1 MAKTNT
7 TNTNATANNNAQAEN
22 KKARKPKAF
31 EQKMHSVKEFGKKAV
46 SGPKKLG
53 SLAIRSGREVA
64 VDCASAGIGL
74 AVGGL
79 AAKGAHNAVTVG
91 SQVICNEYN
100 FATGKGTVSVKGKFG
115 KWKEISTSEYL
126 AAVNRG
132 KVFKEAIPN
141 YFTNRHADTIN
152 KVADGVGIVA
162 GATGTVGGFAVSR
175 NAMNSVLMTEKT
187 KEEIAAK
194 KAKKLMHSLD
204 VDIQNDGET
213 ADI

>member
-1 MAKTNT
+1 MAKTTNA
-7 TNTNATANNNAQAEN
+7 TNTNPTANNAQAEA

-31 EQKMHSVKEFGKKAV
+31 EAKMQGVKNIAHKAAA
-46 SGPKKLG
+46 GPKKLG
-53 SLAIRSGREVA
+53 SLAIRSGREIG

-74 AVGGL
+74 AIGGL
-79 AAKGAHNAVTVG
+79 AAKGAHDAVTVG
-91 SQVICNEYN
+91 SQMICNEYN
-100 FATGKGTVSVKGKFG
+100 FATGKGTVSVKGRFG
-115 KWKEISTSEYL
+115 GWKEISTAEYL

-152 KVADGVGIVA
+152 GIANGVGVVA

-175 NAMNSVLMTEKT
+175 NMMNGALMTEKT

-194 KAKKLMHSLD
+194 RAKKLMHNLD

>member
-1 MAKTNT
+1 MAKTTNA
-7 TNTNATANNNAQAEN
+7 TNTNATANNAQAEA

-31 EQKMHSVKEFGKKAV
+31 EAKMQGVKNIAHKAAA
-46 SGPKKLG
+46 GPKKLG
-53 SLAIRSGREVA
+53 SLAIRSGREIG

-74 AVGGL
+74 AIGGL
-79 AAKGAHNAVTVG
+79 AAKGAHDAVTVG
-91 SQVICNEYN
+91 SQMICNEYN

-141 YFTNRHADTIN
+141 YFTNRHAGTIN

-204 VDIQNDGET
+204 VDIQSDGET

>member
-7 TNTNATANNNAQAEN
+7 NTQNQQEES
-22 KKARKPKAF
+22 KKARKTKSFEAKMQGVKNVAHKA
-31 EQKMHSVKEFGKKAV
+31 AA
-46 SGPKKLG
+46 GPKKLG

-74 AVGGL
+74 AIGGL

-91 SQVICNEYN
+91 SQVLCNEYN
-100 FATGKGTVSVKGKFG
+100 FATGKGTVSVKGRFG
-115 KWKEISTSEYL
+115 GWKEISTSEYL

-132 KVFKEAIPN
+132 KVFKEAVPN
-141 YFTNRHADTIN
+141 YFTNRHADAIN

-175 NAMNSVLMTEKT
+175 NAMNSVLMTQKT
-187 KEEIAAK
+187 KEEIAQKRAE
-194 KAKKLMHSLD
+194 KLMHSLD
-204 VDIQNDGET
+204 GELTSKDGET
-213 ADI
+213 IDE

>member
-7 TNTNATANNNAQAEN
+7 NAQAEN

-31 EQKMHSVKEFGKKAV
+31 EKKMQSVKEFGKKAV

-79 AAKGAHNAVTVG
+79 AAKGAHNAVTMG
-91 SQVICNEYN
+91 SQVLCNEYN
-100 FATGKGTVSVKGKFG
+100 FATGKGTVSVKGKVFG

-162 GATGTVGGFAVSR
+162 GTTGTVGGFAVSR

-204 VDIQNDGET
+204 VDIQSDGET

>member
-1 MAKTNT
+1 MAK
-7 TNTNATANNNAQAEN
+7 TNATANQNNAQDS
-22 KKARKPKAF
+22 KKARKTKAF
-31 EQKMHSVKEFGKKAV
+31 EQKMQGVKEFGKKAV

-91 SQVICNEYN
+91 SQVLCNEVN
-100 FATGKGTVSVKGKFG
+100 FATGKGTVSVKGRFG
-115 KWKEISTSEYL
+115 GWKEISTSEYL

-132 KVFKEAIPN
+132 KVFKEVVPN
-141 YFTNRHADTIN
+141 YFTNRHADVIN

-175 NAMNSVLMTEKT
+175 NAMNSVLMTQKT
-187 KEEIAAK
+187 KEEIAEK
-194 KAKKLMHSLD
+194 RAKKLMHSLD
-204 VDIQNDGET
+204 GELTNDGET

>member
-1 MAKTNT
+1 MGKTNT
-7 TNTNATANNNAQAEN
+7 TNTTANNAQAEA

-31 EQKMHSVKEFGKKAV
+31 EAKMQGVKNIAHKAV
-46 SGPKKLG
+46 AGPKKLG
-53 SLAIRSGREVA
+53 SLAIRSGREIG

-74 AVGGL
+74 AIGGL
-79 AAKGAHNAVTVG
+79 AAKGAHDAVTVG
-91 SQVICNEYN
+91 SQMICNEYN

-204 VDIQNDGET
+204 VDIQSDGET

>member
-1 MAKTNT
+1 MAKTTNA
-7 TNTNATANNNAQAEN
+7 TNTNATANNAQAEA

-31 EQKMHSVKEFGKKAV
+31 EAKMQGVKNIAHKAAA
-46 SGPKKLG
+46 GPKKLG
-53 SLAIRSGREVA
+53 SLAIRSGREIG

-74 AVGGL
+74 AIGGL
-79 AAKGAHNAVTVG
+79 AAKGAHDAVTVG
-91 SQVICNEYN
+91 SQMICNEYN

-204 VDIQNDGET
+204 VDIQSDGET